1 MENQVFV
8 SAGPSKQWDTE
19 WTDFQVLP
27 SSLYHVQLTF
37 FAQISGHGPI
47 PGTGHLATLAALK
60 NLTKVTR
67 KIPESTVS

>member
-27 SSLYHVQLTF
+27 SSPYQVQPTF

-47 PGTGHLATLAALK
+47 PGTGHLVKFLNAAK
-60 NLTKVTR
+60 VAKVTR